1 MGQTKKSRRRRW
13 AAWALSLLVLAA
25 GLGGCARPQESAPEE
40 DDGRKSVMTTFYPL
54 YAIAVNLIR
63 DVPELSLSCLVQ
75 PQDGCLRSYSL
86 SEWDCLI
93 LASQDAVIC
102 GGRGLESFS
111 GTLSALQDGPIL
123 ISCLQ
128 GLTLKNDGEE
138 QMEEESHL
146 QGENPFPFLSV
157 GGAMSVATTMAY
169 SLMEIDPQYA
179 DLYQKNLQDYLSRL
193 DELAGQM
200 ADVLARAPGRRVAVM
215 NEGLI
220 YLADQLALQVVAQI
234 DHEPGVSVE
243 DNDLE
248 AVLSQLEE
256 AGAEVVLLESQ
267 APMHLV
273 EALEGAGYR
282 VALLDILSAHPA
294 DGDLYAYER
303 IMLENSERVAEALR
317 G

>member
-1 MGQTKKSRRRRW
+1 MRW
-13 AAWALSLLVLAA
+13 AAWALCLLLLAMS
-25 GLGGCARPQESAPEE
+25 LGGCARPQQSAQEE
-40 DDGRKSVMTTFYPL
+40 ADGDKAVMATFYPL
-54 YAIAVNLIR
+54 YAIAVNLVR

-86 SEWDCLI
+86 SEWDYLI

-128 GLTLKNDGEE
+128 GLTLKNDGEA
-138 QMEEESHL
+138 QEEESHL

-157 GGAMSVATTMAY
+157 GGAMSVATTIAY
-169 SLMEIDPQYA
+169 SLMEIDPEYA
-179 DLYQKNLQDYLSRL
+179 DLYQKNLQDYLARL

-200 ADVLARAPGRRVAVM
+200 ADVLARAPGKRVALM
-215 NEGLI
+215 NEGLS
-220 YLADQLALQVVAQI
+220 YLADQLALNVVAQI

-256 AGAEVVLLESQ
+256 ADAEVVLLESQ

-303 IMLENSERVAEALR
+303 MMLENSERVAEALR